1 MTQQEKF
8 RAAKDLTVERLP
20 LDDFIQFGEYQY
32 ASLERV
38 GEEEIWVEIKI
49 SAKKNFDIDDVLE
62 EYVFEQEQKAAK
74 AEARKAR
81 REKQ

>member
-49 SAKKNFDIDDVLE
+49 SAKKNFDIDDALE

-74 AEARKAR
+74 EEARKAR

>member
-38 GEEEIWVEIKI
+38 GDEEIWVEIKI
-49 SAKKNFDIDDVLE
+49 SAKKNFDIDDALE
-62 EYVFEQEQKAAK
+62 EYVFEQEQKAAT